1 MDLIQQYRAY
11 YTLYPME
18 FPILHLF
25 GHRPVANKLFWV
37 WSNIQLL
44 RYLLWTALNQFHEPK
59 NYQSEGLQPSAVPP
73 NVSEIY
79 VKSKGLSQMRW
90 ESEM

>member
-25 GHRPVANKLFWV
+25 GHRPVANILFWV

-44 RYLLWTALNQFHEPK
+44 Q
-59 NYQSEGLQPSAVPP
+59 AVPS
-73 NVSEIY
+73 NVSQIY
-79 VKSKGLSQMRW
+79 VKSKGLSQMWW